1 MVIMMNMQVLETT
14 YKGTD
19 KEGRMRL
26 GSKYSEKQWQVNEL
40 ENGCVLLVPMKP
52 ATDEDAMAAFSKIF
66 TEHKKTM
73 DGLK

>member
-1 MVIMMNMQVLETT
+1 MNMHVLSTS

-26 GSKYSEKQWQVNEL
+26 GQQYSEKQWQVTEY

-52 ATDEDAMAAFSKIF
+52 ATDVDAMAAFDKVL
-66 TEHKKTM
+66 TKHKKTM
-73 DGLK
+73 DALK